1 MEMEISEL
9 TKKKTQN
16 IFSILK
22 SLITW
27 FGLFL
32 IIFIFLYSLYLIEKF
47 FLYVIYS
54 IIYNILDF
62 FIGKIISYKIIAL
75 NNNIFWLSIVL
86 LILIHIKFFQII
98 ILSFTFLAGGI
109 FSSFFCDDF
118 KEIINKQIDSSQKL
132 ENCLYFSMNQNMLK
146 YYNRL
151 LIFQKAFNNQK
162 KYENKTFEIKQYQFS
177 EILNNIIIL
186 FQKYREKN
194 YQDENLKNNIMNQL
208 KVYQKAISPYKN
220 ASFID
225 KIIKFNNTNSMLFM
239 KELLINSFEN
249 RVCNVINIS
258 YGFDIYIIYPE
269 QNGNENNNQ
278 NNSNIKT
285 LVIYCGQ
292 NASIAEMFS
301 INKNNI
307 KFFLGIKEYTIILW
321 NYKGYGSRKGFPS
334 FSNIDK
340 DVEDLKNYIIKNY
353 AEYKIIIHG
362 ISIGGY
368 PAIKLAKILNEYNDK
383 YKSNVCL
390 IADRT
395 YSDIDLIVESFNVNY
410 GYILKKIYN
419 FLFPKYF
426 YHSDNIQN
434 YIDVHLENKF
444 IFFDE
449 EDKKIIYNKSSL
461 VYNLTIKYYKEIVL
475 PKISKYKQYNKLNN
489 MTKKEFDEIKL
500 NMKRIKNS
508 INDDNFRIIFK
519 NMNIIDKEKFLIFF
533 LVFGYPFNIN
543 KEIFYEKKLFVK
555 TYIEIPL
562 ILRNIYELN
571 KICFNTILFDF
582 FSDLNFLFIKSNLTI
597 PFNDKEIMS
606 FKYNNDNKEF
616 ILQEDV
622 NGSLL
627 KYFGFVHRIFCD
639 HNGTWNNNDELY
651 LKKFLE
657 LKGFINLN

>member
-368 PAIKLAKILNEYNDK
+368 PAIKLAKILNEYNVK

-395 YSDIDLIVESFNVNY
+395 YSDIDLIVESFNDNY

-461 VYNLTIKYYKEIVL
+461 VYNLTIKFYKEIIL

-543 KEIFYEKKLFVK
+543 KEIFYEKKLFAK

-582 FSDLNFLFIKSNLTI
+582 FSDLNFLFVKSNLTI

-616 ILQEDV
+616 ILQYDV
-622 NGSLL
+622 NGALL
-627 KYFGFVHRIFCD
+627 KYFGFVHRIFCE